1 MNIQQTIGICLLGMV
16 LAISTPAL
24 AENWQVG
31 KAFKE
36 VNLQGYT
43 RSSDRAS
50 LNQVTRTLSGTLN
63 KLNTEV
69 DRLDKR
75 IELQE
80 KNIEL
85 SHENY
90 QDARSIYGAGTMTL
104 TRMGD
109 FNLLYAEARFNLLH
123 LYYLENLVAM
133 DVTAL
138 IHGNHD
144 LSQIQ

>member
-75 IELQE
+75 IEL
-80 KNIEL
+80 